1 MIIKKYFL
9 GILRWGLRFHS
20 AIHLIEL
27 ISAIYE
33 EAYMTAGIA
42 FVGGSIEVLASFFIP
57 NEHVHLKPI
66 KSDVHAHCEE
76 EDD

>member
-1 MIIKKYFL
+1 MTIKKYFL
-9 GILRWGLRFHS
+9 DTLRWGLRFHS

-57 NEHVHLKPI
+57 HDHIHLRPI
-66 KSDVHAHCEE
+66 KSEVHKDC
-76 EDD
+76 DS